1 MLFCYLAS
9 KVKTIEKQI
18 DMRILLV
25 LVCMLSFSFI
35 YAQPGGGGQGGPPG
49 GGRSM
54 SSSQER
60 PKMVEFN
67 AAKVAG
73 IFNYDDEAA
82 IKKIKIKKKHKDL
95 TLKVRKAIEKYNIR
109 VNEIALLNKDN
120 FDTLNVYVN
129 AKMKAMQ
136 SSRGKNQSGSRM
148 DRSDTSSNDS
158 KDDPERAKIKQK
170 IDPAKKEVKVAE
182 GKLNTHLESI
192 LSEKQYGKWL
202 KYQAKVKSELIEE
215 PESNNNSDSG
225 MSRGG
230 GQGGPP
236 GGGMR

>member
-136 SSRGKNQSGSRM
+136 SSRQNSQTGGNSNM
-148 DRSDTSSNDS
+148 DRGDDSDSPMKASR
-158 KDDPERAKIKQK
+158 ELIKQK

-202 KYQAKVKSELIEE
+202 KYQVKVKSELIEE

>member
-9 KVKTIEKQI
+9 KVETIEKQI

-136 SSRGKNQSGSRM
+136 SSRGQNQSGSRM

-202 KYQAKVKSELIEE
+202 KYQVKVKSELIEE

>member
-1 MLFCYLAS
+1 
-9 KVKTIEKQI
+9 
-18 DMRILLV
+18 MRILLV
-25 LVCMLSFSFI
+25 LVCILSFSFI

-136 SSRGKNQSGSRM
+136 SSRGQNQSGSRM

>member
-9 KVKTIEKQI
+9 KVETIEKQI

-136 SSRGKNQSGSRM
+136 SSRGQNQSGSRM

>member
-25 LVCMLSFSFI
+25 LVCILSFSFI

-136 SSRGKNQSGSRM
+136 SSRGQNQSGSRM

>member
-1 MLFCYLAS
+1 
-9 KVKTIEKQI
+9 
-18 DMRILLV
+18 MRILLV

-136 SSRGKNQSGSRM
+136 SSRGQNQSGSRM

-202 KYQAKVKSELIEE
+202 KYQVKVKSELIEE

>member
-1 MLFCYLAS
+1 
-9 KVKTIEKQI
+9 
-18 DMRILLV
+18 MRILLV

-136 SSRGKNQSGSRM
+136 SSRGQNQSGSRM